1 MIGLSAQHRYF
12 MYNGA
17 IDMRKS
23 FDGLSGVVKNILA
36 RDPLDGDV
44 YIFLNRSKH
53 IIKLLVWDKTGYS
66 LYSKRLERGTF
77 ELPNRISVGT
87 GSKLNWDELL
97 LILEGISLRSVRR
110 RARYEHQVSEPLP
123 TPAGLVK

>member
-1 MIGLSAQHRYF
+1 MIGLSAQHRYY

-23 FDGLSGVVKNILA
+23 FDGLSGVVRNILE
-36 RDPLDGDV
+36 RNPLDGDV
-44 YIFLNRSKH
+44 YIFLNRSRN
-53 IIKLLVWDKTGYS
+53 IIKLLIWDSTGFA

-77 ELPNRISVGT
+77 EIPKRISIDT
-87 GSKLNWDELL
+87 GSKLNWDELV

-110 RARYEHQVSEPLP
+110 RVRYLRKDEQVAS
-123 TPAGLVK
+123 AN